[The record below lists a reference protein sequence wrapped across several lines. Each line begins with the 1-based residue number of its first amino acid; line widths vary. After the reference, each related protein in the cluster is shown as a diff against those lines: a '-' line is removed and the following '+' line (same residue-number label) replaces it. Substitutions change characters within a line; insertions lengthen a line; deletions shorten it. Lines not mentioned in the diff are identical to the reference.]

1 MEALRWRRMN
11 AEGTTKLF
19 FLEILTEQAPPL
31 RKKFWALS
39 PPTRCWLCR
48 GAVFI
53 HTQARVGWVEKLLF
67 FGGDGEVFFISST
80 NLFREEWFLLGGQQV
95 MFMWINIPLM

>member
-1 MEALRWRRMN
+1 MGGIEALRRGGGMN
-11 AEGTTKLF
+11 AEGTKLL
-19 FLEILTEQAPPL
+19 FLKILTEQAPPL

-53 HTQARVGWVEKLLF
+53 HTQERVG
-67 FGGDGEVFFISST
+67 
-80 NLFREEWFLLGGQQV
+80 
-95 MFMWINIPLM
+95 

>member
-1 MEALRWRRMN
+1 MEALRRGGGMN
-11 AEGTTKLF
+11 AEGTKLL
-19 FLEILTEQAPPL
+19 FLEMEQAPPL

-53 HTQARVGWVEKLLF
+53 HTQERVG
-67 FGGDGEVFFISST
+67 
-80 NLFREEWFLLGGQQV
+80 
-95 MFMWINIPLM
+95 